1 MAESADTIETALD
14 IRCSGSDELVLDDF
28 RRLTGPGLL
37 WSNVGANLDILCP
50 NKNLD
55 EVIKVWHQQA
65 RRVLDSIGWQS
76 QHIIDRRFDGGANL
90 AISSP
95 MDQLYSAMFAC
106 QTAWHFTAAQL
117 LNTVPNNFDV
127 MIDDL
132 NKVMQRE
139 ANPALIALIN
149 AANNHHSHS
158 IDVLCDDDELSLG
171 HGTGSQTWS
180 VFNLPLPEDVDWAN
194 LHDVPVALITGT
206 NGKTTSTRLCSA
218 IGTAAGLTAGITSTE
233 FVRVGDHILDY
244 GDYSGPGGARMLL
257 RDKRLEVAFLE
268 VARGGILRRG
278 LPLRRARAALVT
290 NVAADHLG
298 QFGVNT
304 VEELAVAKFAVHRTL
319 SSDGI
324 LVLNADDSYVV
335 AEASRTKATL
345 CWFSL
350 DAQHPLIK
358 QAKTLGLTCAWQED
372 DDLVYFDGKQANTI
386 VKVQDIPL
394 TMGGAADYNIRNA
407 LGALCLAKAMG
418 ISNEAIATGLCSFN
432 NDAKDNP
439 GRCNEFAVNGARI
452 FVDFAHN
459 PHSISAVTNAMA
471 SIPANRRFLMI
482 SHAGDRSDP
491 EILEAT
497 QCALS
502 LNPDVLVAA
511 ELPQYL
517 RGRVSGETTALTHQ
531 QAKKQGMLAPQLL
544 LAEGPA
550 AGAKEILKQLKEG
563 DLALLLVLSERQ
575 QVFAM
580 LDPELAE

>member
-1 MAESADTIETALD
+1 MAEAADTIETALD
-14 IRCSGSDELVLDDF
+14 IRCSASEDLILDDS

-37 WSNVGANLDILCP
+37 WSHVGANLDVLCP
-50 NKNLD
+50 SEHLD
-55 EVIKVWHQQA
+55 QVIPVWRQQA
-65 RRVLDSIGWQS
+65 RRVLDAIGWKQEK
-76 QHIIDRRFDGGANL
+76 IIDRRFDTGANL
-90 AISSP
+90 AVSSP
-95 MDQLYSAMFAC
+95 MDQLYTAMFAC

-117 LNTVPNNFDV
+117 LHAVPNNFDI

-132 NKVMQRE
+132 IKVSQRE
-139 ANPALIALIN
+139 ANPALMALIS
-149 AANNHHSHS
+149 AANSHG

-171 HGTGSQTWS
+171 HGIGSQTWS
-180 VFNLPLPEDVDWAN
+180 VFDLPQPEDVNWTN

-218 IGTAAGLTAGITSTE
+218 IGTAADLTAGITSTE
-233 FVRVGDHILDY
+233 FVRVGDDILDY

-278 LPLRRARAALVT
+278 LPLRQARAALVT

-298 QFGVNT
+298 QYGVNT

-319 SSDGI
+319 ASGGI
-324 LVLNADDSYVV
+324 LVLNADDDYVV
-335 AEASRTKATL
+335 DEARRTQANL

-350 DAQHPLIK
+350 DPAHGLITD
-358 QAKTLGLTCAWQED
+358 AKNKGLTCAWLEED
-372 DDLVYFDGKQANTI
+372 HLVYFDGNRACSI
-386 VKVQDIPL
+386 VKVQDIPI

-418 ISNEAIATGLCSFN
+418 IDDDAIATGLCGFN

-439 GRCNEFAVNGARI
+439 GRCNEFSVNGARV

-471 SIPANRRFLMI
+471 SIPAKRRFVMI
-482 SHAGDRSDP
+482 SHAGDRSNRN
-491 EILEAT
+491 ILDAT
-497 QCALS
+497 QSALT
-502 LNPDVLVAA
+502 LKPDVLMAA

-517 RGRVSGETTALTHQ
+517 RGRELGDTTQLTHQ
-531 QAKKQGMLAPQLL
+531 QAKQQGMLAHQLM
-544 LAEGPA
+544 LADGPA
-550 AGAKEILKQLKEG
+550 AGAQKILDQLQPG
-563 DLALLLVLSERQ
+563 DLALLLVLSERE
-575 QVFAM
+575 QVFDLITTAKN
-580 LDPELAE
+580 D

>member
-1 MAESADTIETALD
+1 MTEAADTIEAALD
-14 IRCSGSDELVLDDF
+14 IRCSSNDELILDDF

-37 WSNVGANLDILCP
+37 WSHVGANLDILCP
-50 NKNLD
+50 REHLD
-55 EVIKVWHQQA
+55 QVILVWRKQA
-65 RRVLDSIGWQS
+65 RRVLDAIGWTQEK
-76 QHIIDRRFDGGANL
+76 IIDRRFDTGANL
-90 AISSP
+90 AVSSP
-95 MDQLYSAMFAC
+95 MDQLYTAMFAC
-106 QTAWHFTAAQL
+106 QTAWHFTAAEL
-117 LNTVPNNFDV
+117 LNVVPNNFDIMV
-127 MIDDL
+127 DDL
-132 NKVMQRE
+132 KNVSQRE
-139 ANPALIALIN
+139 ANPALIALIS
-149 AANNHHSHS
+149 AANSRG

-171 HGTGSQTWS
+171 HGIGSQTWS
-180 VFNLPLPEDVDWAN
+180 VFDLPQPEDVNWTS

-233 FVRVGDHILDY
+233 FVRVGDDILDY

-278 LPLRRARAALVT
+278 LPLRQARAALVT

-298 QFGVNT
+298 QYGVNT

-319 SSDGI
+319 ASGGI
-324 LVLNADDSYVV
+324 LVLNADDDYVV
-335 AEASRTKATL
+335 DEASRTQANL

-350 DAQHPLIK
+350 DPAHSLITD
-358 QAKTLGLTCAWQED
+358 AKNKGLTCAWLEED
-372 DDLVYFDGKQANTI
+372 HLAYFDGKRAYSI
-386 VKVQDIPL
+386 VKVKDIPI

-418 ISNEAIATGLCSFN
+418 IDDDAIAAGLCGFN

-439 GRCNEFAVNGARI
+439 GRCNEFAVHGARV

-471 SIPANRRFLMI
+471 SIPAKRRFVMI
-482 SHAGDRSDP
+482 SHAGDRSNRD
-491 EILEAT
+491 ILDAT
-497 QCALS
+497 QSALT
-502 LNPDVLVAA
+502 LKPDVLMAA

-517 RGRVSGETTALTHQ
+517 RGRELGDTTQLTHQ
-531 QAKKQGMLAPQLL
+531 QAKKQGMLAHQLL
-544 LAEGPA
+544 LADGPA
-550 AGAKEILKQLKEG
+550 AGAQQILDQLQPG
-563 DLALLLVLSERQ
+563 DLALLLVLSERE

-580 LDPELAE
+580 LDSELIN